1 MAAVVFRAL
10 DPHSLQGCLWLGR
23 KTCTQPVVRVRADRI
38 WDSGVLRAG
47 VGLHAG
53 VPGRTPRVLAAL
65 TPRAWL
71 GAGHHRTGACE
82 DFSSSAFLS
91 PKLGNKILVYFSL
104 ILPSVFFCFE
114 KITGKGAFATLGNL
128 LTELYY
134 MVNPSLPKTGCSDS
148 SGWRVGQAE
157 GPSRVLLTFWGPPAS
172 QSTAT
177 S

>member
-10 DPHSLQGCLWLGR
+10 DPHSLQGCLWVGR

-53 VPGRTPRVLAAL
+53 VPGGTPRVLAAL
-65 TPRAWL
+65 KPRAWL

-104 ILPSVFFCFE
+104 ILPSVFFVLRKSQE
-114 KITGKGAFATLGNL
+114 K
-128 LTELYY
+128 
-134 MVNPSLPKTGCSDS
+134 
-148 SGWRVGQAE
+148 
-157 GPSRVLLTFWGPPAS
+157 VLLQHWGTCL
-172 QSTAT
+172 QSCTT
-177 S
+177 W